1 MLSSVYTPPNDEKV
15 TKKILRTPWAPKVEQ
30 ISDSTKATTR
40 TDQDFDPEN
49 YPTRWDLSK
58 IRQNLSKDQ
67 EGQLAVRNRSSLV
80 NSPEME
86 KVATVSTP
94 PNDEKLMEK
103 IKRTP
108 WAPKVE
114 QISDSTKAT
123 IRTDQ
128 DFEPENYPTRWDLR
142 SLMHPSPIRLN
153 LSEDQ
158 VVELAVSSNRS
169 TLQPKNDVN
178 SPEMEKVA
186 AVSTPPND
194 EKLMEKIKRT
204 PWAPKVDERSVSR
217 NDPAVI
223 SGPETEKMQSATQ
236 FGFASL
242 FTAIR
247 EWLVNIWQSKSGR
260 VNLV

>member
-49 YPTRWDLSK
+49 YPTRWDLSQ

-108 WAPKVE
+108 WAPKVD

-128 DFEPENYPTRWDLR
+128 DFYPENYPTRWDL
-142 SLMHPSPIRLN
+142 SQIRLN
-153 LSEDQ
+153 LSKDQ
-158 VVELAVSSNRS
+158 VGELAVNSS
-169 TLQPKNDVN
+169 
-178 SPEMEKVA
+178 EMEKYTT
-186 AVSTPPND
+186 VSNPPND

-217 NDPAVI
+217 NEPAVI
-223 SGPETEKMQSATQ
+223 SGPETEKEQSATQ

-242 FTAIR
+242 FTAIG
-247 EWLVNIWQSKSGR
+247 EWLVNIWPE
-260 VNLV
+260 

>member
-1 MLSSVYTPPNDEKV
+1 M
-15 TKKILRTPWAPKVEQ
+15 
-30 ISDSTKATTR
+30 
-40 TDQDFDPEN
+40 
-49 YPTRWDLSK
+49 
-58 IRQNLSKDQ
+58 
-67 EGQLAVRNRSSLV
+67 RNRSSLV
-80 NSPEME
+80 NSSEME
-86 KVATVSTP
+86 KFATVSTP
-94 PNDEKLMEK
+94 PNDENLMEK

-114 QISDSTKAT
+114 QISDSMKAT
-123 IRTDQ
+123 IQTDQ
-128 DFEPENYPTRWDLR
+128 DLEPENYPTRWDLR

-186 AVSTPPND
+186 AVSNPPND
-194 EKLMEKIKRT
+194 EKLTEKIKRT

-217 NDPAVI
+217 NEPAVI
-223 SGPETEKMQSATQ
+223 SGPETEKEQSATQ

-242 FTAIR
+242 FTAIG
-247 EWLVNIWQSKSGR
+247 EWLFNIWPE
-260 VNLV
+260 